1 MKYLIEITET
11 LQRTILVE
19 AETND
24 EAIER
29 VESAYRSENIVL
41 DSDDF
46 VDNSINSIGTVN
58 AGEDCSGYWNL
69 DELVEKGGR

>member
-1 MKYLIEITET
+1 MKYLIEVTET

-24 EAIER
+24 EAIEK

-41 DSDDF
+41 DSSDF
-46 VDNSINSIGTVN
+46 IDKSINSIGMIDE
-58 AGEDCSGYWNL
+58 GEDCSGYWKL
-69 DELVEKGGR
+69 DELVEEV